1 MHPAILIH
9 NPVAGRHGRRRLLA
23 ALVRELSTD
32 GPEIETLATRGV
44 GDATALARRAAN
56 DGAPIVFA
64 LGGDGTVREVAAG
77 LLGGNAVLGVLPAGT
92 TNVVARALGLPLQ
105 PLAAARSLK
114 RLPAREIDVGLCGDE
129 AFLMMA
135 SLGLDAIAL
144 RGASPLAKRWFGRA
158 AVALAGL
165 GAWWH
170 HDYAEFELLIDGH
183 AVGATFAAACN
194 LPLYGGDVR
203 LAPDARPDDGKLDV
217 VLFRGSGRRANA
229 RVCPRRRDRPT
240 PESCRR
246 LGCEGFGDSRDR
258 PRYPAP
264 DRRRPHRQPARHGD
278 PARRRAAANPR
289 SLDYHGRAMKPPQT
303 TLLQGFLTRLRFPQL
318 FMLAAGLFLF
328 DLIIPD
334 LLPFVDEILLAIG
347 TLILGSMQK
356 TVSPPT
362 DEQTADQGRD
372 DGRLQAARA
381 VDLARPVPTPR
392 DPGVEPAQGPVPKE

>member
-1 MHPAILIH
+1 MQPAILIH

-32 GPEIETLATRGV
+32 GPPIETLATRRP

-114 RLPAREIDVGLCGDE
+114 RLAAREIDVGLCGE
-129 AFLMMA
+129 HAFLMMA
-135 SLGLDAIAL
+135 SLGLDAGAL
-144 RGASPLAKRWFGRA
+144 RGASPLAKRWLGRA

-165 GAWWH
+165 GAWWR

-217 VLFRGSGRRANA
+217 VLFRGTGRRATLAFA
-229 RVCPRRRDRPT
+229 RDVVTGRHLSRADVSVVKASEIVVTDPDAPLQIDGD
-240 PESCRR
+240 PIANR
-246 LGCEGFGDSRDR
+246 LGTEIRLADE
-258 PRYPAP
+258 
-264 DRRRPHRQPARHGD
+264 
-278 PARRRAAANPR
+278 
-289 SLDYHGRAMKPPQT
+289 
-303 TLLQGFLTRLRFPQL
+303 RLRI
-318 FMLAAGLFLF
+318 LAPSTIMG
-328 DLIIPD
+328 
-334 LLPFVDEILLAIG
+334 
-347 TLILGSMQK
+347 
-356 TVSPPT
+356 
-362 DEQTADQGRD
+362 
-372 DGRLQAARA
+372 AR
-381 VDLARPVPTPR
+381 
-392 DPGVEPAQGPVPKE
+392 